1 LSGVSFRDHFG
12 LSRPYRFERIIL
24 AGFAVLL
31 GGLVAAAAL
40 WMRSIGELPLVGP
53 RGDYFLYLLGLLALA
68 AGLVRWPYVAAALLA
83 LAAFDLAWGV
93 GIFALQREGLASSSL
108 MPSGH
113 AEAQRFQWHALLQAV
128 PIPSLKETSSTGLT
142 IQHTREGTR
151 GKDPVGSL
159 EGRSVIAILGG
170 STTYDIGQS
179 EGDTWSDRLDQALD
193 QGGDQNGDGNRFF
206 IVNHG
211 VPGYTTAEHVIQTAF
226 YLRKFGTLPRCALY
240 YVGWNDLRNAHIPNL
255 DPAYADF
262 HLPSQIDSLQ
272 VRRIGGAEIT
282 ISPLL
287 TLLLRFT
294 ADLFD
299 TAHYA
304 VDPYGQPPQSGGD
317 PALAAIYERN
327 LQVISAINRQR
338 GVKTIWVG
346 QLLNRQR
353 MVGEGRYGWL
363 PLVRDRDVG
372 PLLDSFNAILARVA
386 REQGDLHVDIAP
398 QSFGDADFVDNGHF
412 SQQGSQRFA
421 AILAPVVR
429 DACR

>member
-1 LSGVSFRDHFG
+1 MSGALFRSHFG
-12 LSRPYRFERIIL
+12 LNRPYRFERVIL

-40 WMRSIGELPLVGP
+40 WLRSIGELPLVGP
-53 RGDYFLYLLGLLALA
+53 RGGYFLYLLALLALA
-68 AGLVRWPYVAAALLA
+68 AALVRRPYVAGALLA
-83 LAAFDLAWGV
+83 LAAFDLAWGA
-93 GIFALQREGLASSSL
+93 GLFALQREGLAASSL
-108 MPSGH
+108 MPPGH
-113 AEAQRFQWHALLQAV
+113 AEAQRFQWQALLQAV

-142 IQHTREGTR
+142 IQHTSEGTR
-151 GKDPVGSL
+151 GRDPARSL
-159 EGRSVIAILGG
+159 EGRSVIAIVGG

-179 EGDTWSDRLDQALD
+179 EGDTWSDRLARALD
-193 QGGDQNGDGNRFF
+193 QDGDKDRFF

-272 VRRIGGAEIT
+272 VRRIGGAEVT

-287 TLLLRFT
+287 TLLLRVT

-304 VDPYGQPPQSGGD
+304 VDPYGQPPRSGDD

-327 LQVISAINRQR
+327 LQAISAINRQR
-338 GVKTIWVG
+338 GIKTIWVG

-353 MVGEGRYGWL
+353 LVGEGRYGWL

-372 PLLDSFNAILARVA
+372 PRLDSFNAILARVA

-421 AILAPVVR
+421 AILAPIVR
-429 DACR
+429 DACH